1 MVRDLYYKPRGAQLY
16 NVHFKDGRLAN
27 RVTERALCG
36 LSPVD
41 IDWVWDVEHRR
52 RATPHEVRKLCKLS
66 SER

>member
-1 MVRDLYYKPRGAQLY
+1 MVRDLYYRPRGAPSY

-36 LSPVD
+36 LRPLD

-52 RATPHEVRKLCKLS
+52 RVTPDEIRKLCKLS
-66 SER
+66 SES